1 MIPYVRIEMTFE
13 PHTDDVGE
21 LYESTRAC
29 AEQLRAFGI
38 RAMNFH
44 VTVRADD
51 DDELPAF

>member
-1 MIPYVRIEMTFE
+1 MNPYVRIEMTFE
-13 PHTDDVGE
+13 PHTNDVGE

-29 AEQLRAFGI
+29 VEQLRAFSI
-38 RAMNFH
+38 RSMNFY